1 VAKGHDIDPTTLAYR
16 SGDEFLDAARG
27 RSNQQAVFLD
37 SSGRAYALT
46 AHTLPSARGLGEP
59 LTSRFTLPEG
69 ARFCHVL
76 AGDTEQKLV
85 LASSFGYGFVTE
97 LGNLHNRM
105 KAGKAMLSLR
115 DSAEPVTPAII
126 GEGADTIVCATSD
139 GYLLAFPLAELPEL
153 GKGKG
158 NKLIQVPPARL
169 KAGEELMVGM
179 AVIGAGQEILVWAGK
194 QYLRM
199 STKDLEHYRSD
210 RAKRGRKLPKGYQRV
225 TRIEL
230 AEQEVTAS

>member
-1 VAKGHDIDPTTLAYR
+1 
-16 SGDEFLDAARG
+16 
-27 RSNQQAVFLD
+27 
-37 SSGRAYALT
+37 
-46 AHTLPSARGLGEP
+46 
-59 LTSRFTLPEG
+59 
-69 ARFCHVL
+69 
-76 AGDTEQKLV
+76 
-85 LASSFGYGFVTE
+85 
-97 LGNLHNRM
+97 M

-115 DSAEPVTPAII
+115 DGAEPVTPAVI